1 MTAITEAKTP
11 SQNRLEGFALTAL
24 FQGLPTY
31 ATALLAIKIMGARE
45 IVGSP
50 EGPVI
55 FVVLASLL
63 HGILVPWLAPK
74 FPKTFRARPRAAVL
88 RLHPVVLRKDRAMA
102 RPAGSLAAA
111 RDDGDHDVGAG
122 GRRGE
127 HSLKF
132 PSQSSAARAA
142 ILIGG

>member
-31 ATALLAIKIMGARE
+31 ATALLAIKVMGARE

-74 FPKTFRARPRAAVL
+74 FPKRFGQGHEPLFFDCTLSFSEKIARWRVQPAASL
-88 RLHPVVLRKDRAMA
+88 RLVTTVIMMSVLA
-102 RPAGSLAAA
+102 
-111 RDDGDHDVGAG
+111 VGAVSI
-122 GRRGE
+122 R
-127 HSLKF
+127 
-132 PSQSSAARAA
+132 
-142 ILIGG
+142 

>member
-1 MTAITEAKTP
+1 MTAITESKTP

-24 FQGLPTY
+24 FLGLPTY
-31 ATALLAIKIMGARE
+31 ATAVLAIKIMGARE

-55 FVVLASLL
+55 FVVLASLF
-63 HGILVPWLAPK
+63 HGVMAPWLGAK
-74 FPKTFRARPRAAVL
+74 FKMFRQGYEPLFFDV
-88 RLHPVVLRKDRAMA
+88 HPVVLREDRAMA
-102 RPAGSLAAA
+102 RAAPGLAAA
-111 RDDGDHDVGAG
+111 RDDGGHDVGAG

-127 HSLKF
+127 HSLTF
-132 PSQSSAARAA
+132 PSPSSAAREA